1 MDIHKYPLILIPT
14 PSRGGKIADIFGYL
28 LNIHL
33 VIYPLQKFHFLL
45 DKLCDSPEAASFPRS
60 RVKPTNQSKPVSI
73 YNVPGHGDWYQC
85 GHKNPC

>member
-28 LNIHL
+28 NIHL

-45 DKLCDSPEAASFPRS
+45 NYVTLQKLLPFLDL
-60 RVKPTNQSKPVSI
+60 
-73 YNVPGHGDWYQC
+73 G
-85 GHKNPC
+85 